1 MRCAALSARTLALPV
16 TKSLKVS
23 EGSTPD
29 ALTSKP
35 AIVCGAGAG
44 AGRLAGVSTGALSL
58 AAGTRSSGAA
68 RPPTRS
74 SGMARRR
81 GCTVMRTW
89 RTSARAIFHASE
101 RRSAKRSA
109 TQLAENSVGRNRS
122 SVPVSLQKLPSWIGL
137 IHCV

>member
-58 AAGTRSSGAA
+58 AAARAA
-68 RPPTRS
+68 R
-74 SGMARRR
+74 ARHGHPRAALA
-81 GCTVMRTW
+81 W
-89 RTSARAIFHASE
+89 RDGAGAR
-101 RRSAKRSA
+101 
-109 TQLAENSVGRNRS
+109 
-122 SVPVSLQKLPSWIGL
+122 
-137 IHCV
+137 

>member
-1 MRCAALSARTLALPV
+1 
-16 TKSLKVS
+16 
-23 EGSTPD
+23 
-29 ALTSKP
+29 
-35 AIVCGAGAG
+35 
-44 AGRLAGVSTGALSL
+44 
-58 AAGTRSSGAA
+58 
-68 RPPTRS
+68 
-74 SGMARRR
+74 
-81 GCTVMRTW
+81 MRTW